1 MEADKTFSN
10 PLTAIFSYNLKT
22 SIRKVVNQFEDE
34 NEFKTHLE
42 ENDVDIKKDLTEED
56 MTAILD
62 KWPEFFNDLD
72 VELNEGD
79 AKTILPKYNWL
90 DDTTYEVTF
99 NFDEYNYESF

>member
-1 MEADKTFSN
+1 MKVGEAFN
-10 PLTAIFSYNLKT
+10 NLTAMFSYNLKT
-22 SIRKVVNQFEDE
+22 SIGEVVNQFEDE

-62 KWPEFFNDLD
+62 KWPEFFDNVK

-79 AKTILPKYNWL
+79 AKAILPREL
-90 DDTTYEVTF
+90 DASSYEVTF
-99 NFDEYNYESF
+99 NFGE